1 MAHYYIEPKTRKYT
15 KGYGFLSFAKN
26 PSHKY
31 KKKLLNTATKI
42 GLDALNTFYKKL
54 LQKTAE
60 EFTGKKTADKTI
72 KPKPKCLS

>member
-1 MAHYYIEPKTRKYT
+1 MAHYSIEPKTRKYT

-42 GLDALNTFYKKL
+42 GLDALNTFYKSYSKKQLKNSQEIKL
-54 LQKTAE
+54 P
-60 EFTGKKTADKTI
+60 I
-72 KPKPKCLS
+72 KL